1 MAATGASIAS
11 GLTNSDVLEYE
22 IKKKVVEKAQR
33 VYLLADAS
41 KFGRATLLTYSPL
54 NEVDGIVT
62 SQGFP
67 EEYAQYCEENNVAV
81 YVAEE

>member
-1 MAATGASIAS
+1 M
-11 GLTNSDVLEYE
+11 
-22 IKKKVVEKAQR
+22 
-33 VYLLADAS
+33 LADAS